1 MHHLIQLR
9 SAKPLATLPNQN
21 GFRFWGV
28 RPDGTHDACYVN
40 QCRHTGTHFV
50 DGEAGYDELIGW
62 LPRK

>member
-21 GFRFWGV
+21 GFRFCGV
-28 RPDGTHDACYVN
+28 RPDGTHAICYVN
-40 QCRHTGTHFV
+40 QCQHFV
-50 DGEAGYDELIGW
+50 DGEVGYDELIGW